1 MSFDNLATVITSVEY
16 KSIQTG
22 NFLTSPDTNGVTG
35 YNTSV
40 ASPVF
45 RYTGIGY
52 LEASVPHK
60 DQLEISVIFPYTNVS
75 HDDRQAMFV
84 IPKNDSNTF
93 YSIDEATKGITL
105 NLSAFSTIPAYTSE
119 AGVSIAIPVTITT
132 AGTRIVIRRKTYSLT
147 PYVTHVPG
155 SRLTSFQ
162 LNLAT
167 KQTLNLI
174 QELSDRVGTDFL
186 AIDDRFTYNGF
197 VDLDNTQ
204 TIVGAKTF
212 TAATGFTNTV
222 GITGAVTMGST
233 LATTGATT
241 LSSTL
246 AVTGNTTVG
255 GTLGVT
261 SNTTV
266 GGTFDATGNALL
278 GGTLGVTGAT
288 TIGGNTAITGSMTAT
303 TLGSVGTTFGVGTA
317 LTVGTTM
324 QAGGVVTLTDTT
336 ASTSSSTGSVKISG
350 GVGILKDS
358 FINTVRVG
366 LGNSS
371 VAGNTVLG
379 TDALLVNTSGV
390 RNSAVGNSSGTAILS
405 GTDNTSFGFEAM
417 KNVTANHFNT
427 AIGSKALKSLVM
439 VGGGTNGY
447 NTAVGFAAMENATVC
462 YSNTALGAT
471 ALRVT
476 TGPDNT
482 AVGYS
487 SLSLNTSGNNN
498 TAVGY
503 DSACNNL
510 SGLHNTSIGSNAF
523 RSSQTGNSNVSIG
536 YGSLLSSNGSGN
548 NTAVGNSTLAA
559 IVSSCNFNT
568 AIGNSSGY
576 SLTSGSENTF
586 IGHSSAGGY
595 GVMSSTQ
602 NRNVSIGY
610 EAGQQTTSSIANTFV
625 GSFAGRKLTTGS
637 YNIAIGSEALS
648 FGVITGNHNVAIGNV
663 AGYSTTTTANNNCY
677 LGYAAGY
684 KVTTG
689 TQNTII
695 GAEAGVGNLNTSTV
709 FNTTGS
715 NNTLIGYRAVPST
728 SIISNEITLGN
739 SDVSTLRCAAA
750 LTTLSDSRDK
760 KDVLPLAY
768 GLDFLTL
775 LRPVSFTWDCRDG
788 SRAGQTSSGF
798 IAQEV
803 KAAQESIVGA
813 TEALHLVYEANPE
826 QLEMTASNLLPVLVK
841 AIQELSLRLKAIED
855 IQNG

>member
-1 MSFDNLATVITSVEY
+1 MSFDNLSTVITSVEY

-22 NFLTSPDTNGVTG
+22 NFLTTPDTNGRTG

-93 YSIDEATKGITL
+93 YSIDETTKGITL

-212 TAATGFTNTV
+212 SAATGFTNTV
-222 GITGAVTMGST
+222 AVTGAVTMAST
-233 LATTGATT
+233 LATTGAAT

-255 GTLGVT
+255 GTF
-261 SNTTV
+261 N
-266 GGTFDATGNALL
+266 ATGNALL
-278 GGTLGVTGAT
+278 GGTLGVTGVT

-390 RNSAVGNSSGTAILS
+390 RNSVVGNSAGTAILT

-417 KNVTANHFNT
+417 KSLTTNHFST
-427 AIGSKALKSLVM
+427 AIGSKALKSLVT
-439 VGGGTNGY
+439 VTTGTDGY
-447 NTAVGFAAMENATVC
+447 NTAVGYAAMENATLGR
-462 YSNTALGAT
+462 YNTALGSLSLRANTAAT
-471 ALRVT
+471 
-476 TGPDNT
+476 NT
-482 AVGYS
+482 AVGYG
-487 SLSLNTSGNNN
+487 SLTTNTSGLGNV
-498 TAVGY
+498 AVGY
-503 DSACNNL
+503 NSSSLNL
-510 SGLHNTSIGSNAF
+510 SGSNNTSIGTEALRDSV
-523 RSSQTGNSNVSIG
+523 TGNGNVSIG
-536 YGSLLSSNGSGN
+536 SGSLLSSNGSGG
-548 NTAVGNSTLAA
+548 NTAVGQTTMTYL
-559 IVSSCNFNT
+559 VSGCNYNT
-568 AIGNSSGY
+568 ALGWSAGNT
-576 SLTSGSENTF
+576 LLSGSENTF
-586 IGHSSAGGY
+586 VGSSAGGSY
-595 GVMSSTQ
+595 NPGSTQ
-602 NRNVSIGY
+602 NRCTSVGVCSGENNTS
-610 EAGQQTTSSIANTFV
+610 TTDNTFV
-625 GSFAGRKLTTGS
+625 GYSSGRKVTSGD
-637 YNIAIGSEALS
+637 YNTAVGSEALS
-648 FGVITGNHNVAIGNV
+648 FGSITGNYNTAIGNV
-663 AGYSTTTTANNNCY
+663 AGYNTTTTANNNCY

-689 TQNTII
+689 TQNTIL
-695 GAEAGVGNLNTSTV
+695 GAEAGTGDVNTAPIY
-709 FNTTGS
+709 NTTGS
-715 NNTLIGYRAVPST
+715 NNTLIGYRAVPSANT
-728 SIISNEITLGN
+728 ISNEITLGN
-739 SDVSTLRCAAA
+739 SSVITLRCAAA
-750 LTTLSDSRDK
+750 LTSLSDSRDK

-768 GLDFLTL
+768 GLDFLNL

-826 QLEMTASNLLPVLVK
+826 QLEMTAGNLLPVLVK
-841 AIQELSLRLKAIED
+841 AIQELSIRIKALEV

>member
-1 MSFDNLATVITSVEY
+1 MSFDNLAATQTSQQYISLE
-16 KSIQTG
+16 SG
-22 NFLTSPDTNGVTG
+22 NFLSAPDTNGQTG
-35 YNTSV
+35 YNTTD
-40 ASPVF
+40 P
-45 RYTGIGY
+45 
-52 LEASVPHK
+52 LEPIFSYGFIAGLESAVDHK
-60 DQLEISVIFPYTNVS
+60 DQLEISVIFPITDVS
-75 HDDRQAMFV
+75 HNDRTQMFV
-84 IPKNDSNTF
+84 VPKTDLDTYYSLNAETQQITIHFTSFGDIPVYELGDGT
-93 YSIDEATKGITL
+93 EV
-105 NLSAFSTIPAYTSE
+105 TIPTE
-119 AGVSIAIPVTITT
+119 IELGEDN
-132 AGTRIVIRRKTYSLT
+132 TRVVIRRKTYSAA
-147 PYVTHVPG
+147 PYVVHVAG
-155 SRLTSFQ
+155 SRLTSAQ
-162 LNLAT
+162 LNLQN
-167 KQTLNLI
+167 KQMMNLM
-174 QELSDRVGTDFL
+174 QEISDRIGTDFL
-186 AIDDRFTYNGF
+186 AIDDRYTYNGF
-197 VDLDNTQ
+197 VDLDHTQ
-204 TIVGAKTF
+204 TIVGHKIF
-212 TAATGFTNTV
+212 TADTDFTNTV
-222 GITGAVTMGST
+222 DI
-233 LATTGATT
+233 TGATT
-241 LSSTL
+241 VGSTL
-246 AVTGNTTVG
+246 AVTSNATVGGTMGITGAATVG

-266 GGTFDATGNALL
+266 GGTLV
-278 GGTLGVTGAT
+278 VTSTA
-288 TIGGNTAITGSMTAT
+288 TIGGTTAITGNVTAT
-303 TLGSVGTTFGVGTA
+303 GLGTVGTTLGVGTA

-336 ASTSSSTGSVKISG
+336 ASTSSSTGSLKISG

-358 FINTVRVG
+358 FINTVRIG

-379 TDALLVNTSGV
+379 TSALLANTSGV
-390 RNSAVGNSSGTAILS
+390 RNSAVGNSAGTAILS
-405 GTDNTSFGFEAM
+405 GTDNSSFGFEAM
-417 KNVTANHFNT
+417 KSLTSNHFNT

-510 SGLHNTSIGSNAF
+510 SGVHNTILGSNAF
-523 RSSQTGNSNVSIG
+523 RASQTGNNNISIG
-536 YGSLLSSNGSGN
+536 YGSLLSSNGSSN
-548 NTAVGNSTLAA
+548 NTAVGNSTLSA
-559 IVSSCNFNT
+559 IVSSCNYNT
-568 AIGNSSGY
+568 AIGLHSGN

-586 IGHSSAGGY
+586 VGSGSAGGFA
-595 GVMSSTQ
+595 GSNSTQ

-610 EAGQQTTSSIANTFV
+610 EAGQQTTNSIGNTFV
-625 GSFAGRKLTTGS
+625 GAFAGKRVTTGS

-648 FGVITGNHNVAIGNV
+648 SGIITGNHNVAIGPV
-663 AGYSTTTTANNNCY
+663 AGYSTTSTANSNCY

-695 GAEAGVGNLNTSTV
+695 GNEAGMGDVITSTV

-728 SIISNEITLGN
+728 NIISNEITLGN
-739 SDVSTLRCAAA
+739 SSVITLRCAAA
-750 LTTLSDSRDK
+750 SLSSLSDARDK

-826 QLEMTASNLLPVLVK
+826 QLEMTAGNLLPVLVK

>member
-22 NFLTSPDTNGVTG
+22 NFLTSPDSNGVTG

-93 YSIDEATKGITL
+93 YSIDETTKSITL
-105 NLSAFSTIPAYTSE
+105 NLSAFNSIPAYTSE

-197 VDLDNTQ
+197 VDLDHTQ
-204 TIVGAKTF
+204 TIIGAKTF

-233 LATTGATT
+233 LAATGATT

-266 GGTFDATGNALL
+266 GGTFNATGNALL

-390 RNSAVGNSSGTAILS
+390 RNSAVGNSAGTAILT

-417 KNVTANHFNT
+417 KSLTTNHFST
-427 AIGSKALKSLVM
+427 AIGSKALKSLVG
-439 VGGGTNGY
+439 VVTGTNGY
-447 NTAVGFAAMENATVC
+447 NTAVGYAAMENATLGR
-462 YSNTALGAT
+462 YNTALGSLSLRANT
-471 ALRVT
+471 AET
-476 TGPDNT
+476 NT
-482 AVGYS
+482 AVGYG
-487 SLSLNTSGNNN
+487 SLTTNTSGLGNV
-498 TAVGY
+498 AVGY
-503 DSACNNL
+503 NSSSLNL
-510 SGLHNTSIGSNAF
+510 SGSNNTSIGTEALRASV
-523 RSSQTGNSNVSIG
+523 TGNGNVSIG
-536 YGSLLSSNGSGN
+536 QGSLLSSNGSGG
-548 NTAVGNSTLAA
+548 NTAVGQSTMTYL
-559 IVSSCNFNT
+559 VSSCNYNT
-568 AIGNSSGY
+568 ALGWSAGNT
-576 SLTSGSENTF
+576 LLSGSENTF
-586 IGHSSAGGY
+586 VGASAGGSY
-595 GVMSSTQ
+595 NPGSTQ
-602 NRNVSIGY
+602 NRCTSIGVCSG
-610 EAGQQTTSSIANTFV
+610 ENNTSTIDNTFV
-625 GSFAGRKLTTGS
+625 GYSAGR
-637 YNIAIGSEALS
+637 NITSGDNNTAVGSEALS
-648 FGVITGNHNVAIGNV
+648 FGPITGNNNTAIGNV

-689 TQNTII
+689 TQNTIL
-695 GAEAGVGNLNTSTV
+695 GAEAGMGDLLTSTV

-728 SIISNEITLGN
+728 NIISNEITLGN
-739 SDVSTLRCAAA
+739 SSVSTLRCAAA
-750 LTTLSDSRDK
+750 LTTLSDARDK

>member
-22 NFLTSPDTNGVTG
+22 NFLTSPDSNGVTG

-75 HDDRQAMFV
+75 HNDRQAMFV

-93 YSIDEATKGITL
+93 YSIDETTKGITL
-105 NLSAFSTIPAYTSE
+105 NLSAFSTIPAYTPE
-119 AGVSIAIPVTITT
+119 TGDNIAIPVTITT

-212 TAATGFTNTV
+212 TAATAFTNTV
-222 GITGAVTMGST
+222 AVTGAVTMGST
-233 LATTGATT
+233 LAATGATT

-266 GGTFDATGNALL
+266 GGTFNATGNALL

-336 ASTSSSTGSVKISG
+336 ESTSSSTGSVKISG
-350 GVGILKDS
+350 GIGILKDS

-390 RNSAVGNSSGTAILS
+390 RNSAVGNSTGTAITS

-417 KNVTANHFNT
+417 KGLTTNHFNT
-427 AIGSKALKSLVM
+427 AIGSKTLKSLVT
-439 VGGGTNGY
+439 VTTGTDGY
-447 NTAVGFAAMENATVC
+447 NTAVGYAAMENATLGR
-462 YSNTALGAT
+462 YNTALGSLSLRANTAAT
-471 ALRVT
+471 
-476 TGPDNT
+476 NT
-482 AVGYS
+482 AVGYG
-487 SLSLNTSGNNN
+487 SLTTNTSGLGNV
-498 TAVGY
+498 AVGY
-503 DSACNNL
+503 NSSSLNL
-510 SGLHNTSIGSNAF
+510 SGSNNTSIGTEALRASV
-523 RSSQTGNSNVSIG
+523 TGNGNVSIG
-536 YGSLLSSNGSGN
+536 SGSLLSSNGSGG
-548 NTAVGNSTLAA
+548 NTAVGQSTMTYL
-559 IVSSCNFNT
+559 VSSCNYNT
-568 AIGNSSGY
+568 ALGWSAGNT
-576 SLTSGSENTF
+576 LLSGSENTF
-586 IGHSSAGGY
+586 VGSSAGGSY
-595 GVMSSTQ
+595 NPGSTQ
-602 NRNVSIGY
+602 NRCTSIGVCSG
-610 EAGQQTTSSIANTFV
+610 ENNTSTTDNTFV
-625 GSFAGRKLTTGS
+625 GYSAGRNITSGD
-637 YNIAIGSEALS
+637 YNTAVGSEALS
-648 FGVITGNHNVAIGNV
+648 FGPITGNYNTAVGNV

-739 SDVSTLRCAAA
+739 SDVSSLRCAGA

-826 QLEMTASNLLPVLVK
+826 QLEMTAGNLLPVLVK
-841 AIQELSLRLKAIED
+841 AIQELSIRLKAIED